1 MRFKKGQA
9 FKTKLNLIW
18 GLPKGSVVYA
28 FADGDTDTI
37 KSHFMIW
44 KDGKMKR
51 KITLDWLELIEENK

>member
-9 FKTKLNLIW
+9 FKTKLDFIW

-28 FADGDTDTI
+28 SADGDTDAI
-37 KSHFMIW
+37 KAHFMEW

-51 KITLDWLELIEENK
+51 KISLDWLELIEEKK